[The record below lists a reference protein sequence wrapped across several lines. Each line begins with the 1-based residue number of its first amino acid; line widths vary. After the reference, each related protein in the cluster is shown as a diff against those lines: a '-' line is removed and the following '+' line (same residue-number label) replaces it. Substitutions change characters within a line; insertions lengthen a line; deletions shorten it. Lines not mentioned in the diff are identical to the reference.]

1 MFGRNK
7 KIEQEIDFGRLP
19 RHIGVIMDGNGRW
32 AKKRRLP
39 RSAGHSMGAETL
51 KKIVTECNRIGI
63 GYITVYAFSTE
74 NFERDKEEVD
84 ELMNLLKKGI
94 KKYGDYGV
102 KKQVRLV
109 VSGNLGMLS
118 DELKREIE
126 KQTRLTE
133 KFEERVLNICV
144 AYGGRQEICR
154 AFGLLRADGIVNPTV
169 KDVEERLYTKGLS
182 PLDFVIRTGGEIRL
196 SNFLLWQAAY
206 AELYFTPVLW
216 PDFSREEVKCA
227 LDVYATR
234 VRRFGK
240 N

>member
-1 MFGRNK
+1 
-7 KIEQEIDFGRLP
+7 
-19 RHIGVIMDGNGRW
+19 MDGNGRW
-32 AKKRRLP
+32 AELRGKKRAFGHE
-39 RSAGHSMGAETL
+39 AGAKNAEVVVEEL
-51 KKIVTECNRIGI
+51 FSRGVKV
-63 GYITVYAFSTE
+63 VSLYAFSTE
-74 NFERDKEEVD
+74 NFERDKAEVD
-84 ELMNLLKKGI
+84 ELMGLLKKGVG
-94 KKYGDYGV
+94 KYGDYGV
-102 KKQVRLV
+102 KKHVRLV
-109 VSGNLGMLS
+109 VSGDTDMLS
-118 DELKREIE
+118 EELRREIE

-133 KFEERVLNICV
+133 GFEERVLNICI

-154 AFGLLRADGIVNPTV
+154 AIGLLRADGIEKPTM
-169 KDVEERLYTKGLS
+169 KDVEDRLYTRGLC

-216 PDFSREEVKCA
+216 PDFSREEVRRA

>member
-1 MFGRNK
+1 MIKNNN
-7 KIEQEIDFGRLP
+7 IP
-19 RHIGVIMDGNGRW
+19 AHVGVIMDGNGRW
-32 AKKRRLP
+32 AALRGKKR
-39 RSAGHSMGAETL
+39 SFGHHAGAKNAE
-51 KKIVTECNRIGI
+51 IVVDELFLSG
-63 GYITVYAFSTE
+63 VKVVSLYAFSTE

-84 ELMNLLKKGI
+84 ELMSLLKKGI

-109 VSGNLGMLS
+109 VSGDLGMLS

-133 KFEERVLNICV
+133 KFEERVLNICI

-154 AFGLLRADGIVNPTV
+154 AFELLHADGIENPTM
-169 KDVEERLYTKGLS
+169 KDVEERLYTKGLC

-216 PDFSREEVKCA
+216 PDFSREEVKRA